1 MLGAQEAKER
11 AESSELLCKGKKE
24 HVGGSHSRYKNVK
37 ETLFKAGESLSGIR
51 I

>member
-1 MLGAQEAKER
+1 MLGAHEAEER
-11 AESSELLCKGKKE
+11 AESSELFCKGKKE